1 MITLSR
7 KILGISEVDRV
18 QNGEMD
24 SEKEN
29 TDQKLENEAESVVFE
44 KEVGKVLYK
53 TEKKEEDESEVDP
66 VQNGEIYSEKENI
79 EQKLEN
85 ESEVSENEVEKLLN
99 KVEGKKE
106 AENKS
111 VTFDPNNEI
120 PELRNNSPD
129 SVEYLKS
136 SLRRSQNITKSF
148 KKGTVTD
155 RQVSQEKQKITSE
168 DEDFDN
174 FEIISCLG
182 GQDFSDLI
190 DEYNTD
196 KHVSTSPPESANASP
211 NLGLPPPPPPA
222 PVTPPPPPP
231 PGLIR
236 QAMQETRT
244 VKLQW
249 YPIRKEMIAGT
260 VWEDLPKMNINKEE
274 IRNLFSLSS
283 VETKP
288 EKKAPKMLNVLEMQ
302 RSNNINIAMKKF
314 KFLNNIKNTD
324 FDCFANEIVTKE
336 EIEMLQRL
344 YFDFP
349 KVKEEI
355 NQIEEEVDTY
365 PDIPLGSA
373 EQFLLHVKNLPD
385 LETKLSFYIFKLD
398 FPDSKAFVCRSFRL
412 LKDETEA
419 LKKNKEFSKL
429 LSRVLETGRVLEK
442 RDFFGFELDFL
453 GNLDQI
459 KDTVSDKSFL
469 YHVLYKSAQS
479 DHNSDIFSTNSHENL
494 ASISKCNFACNYGKD
509 EKKKDEKKKDK
520 FSLHRRLEE
529 LQEECGQILENLL
542 PSHDPRM
549 LTFMNEAQK
558 QIVSMKRI
566 QKMLL
571 KDYSKFLAWL
581 AIPSSNQSVFGPD
594 RWAELMVQLAEDVK
608 KTNKEIASKS
618 KKKKTFKH

>member
-1 MITLSR
+1 
-7 KILGISEVDRV
+7 
-18 QNGEMD
+18 MD

-29 TDQKLENEAESVVFE
+29 KDQKFENDAESVVFENE

-53 TEKKEEDESEVDP
+53 TEKKEEDESEVDL
-66 VQNGEIYSEKENI
+66 VHSGEMYSEQENM

-85 ESEVSENEVEKLLN
+85 EAESEVSENEVDKLLN
-99 KVEGKKE
+99 KVEGEKE

-111 VTFDPNNEI
+111 VSFDPNIDPNKEI

-155 RQVSQEKQKITSE
+155 RQVSQEKQKIISE
-168 DEDFDN
+168 DEDFDH
-174 FEIISCLG
+174 FDIISCLG
-182 GQDFSDLI
+182 GEDFSDLI

-196 KHVSTSPPESANASP
+196 KHVSTSPPEAANASP
-211 NLGLPPPPPPA
+211 NLGLPPPPPAA

-260 VWEDLPKMNINKEE
+260 VWENLPKMNINKEE
-274 IRNLFSLSS
+274 IKNLFSLSS
-283 VETKP
+283 VETKL
-288 EKKAPKMLNVLEMQ
+288 KKAPKMLNVLDMQ

-355 NQIEEEVDTY
+355 NQIEEEVETY

-373 EQFLLHVKNLPD
+373 EQFLLHVKSLPD

-419 LKKNKEFSKL
+419 LKKNNEFSKL

-479 DHNSDIFSTNSHENL
+479 DHNSDIFSPNSHENL
-494 ASISKCNFACNYGKD
+494 ASISKCNFACNHGKD
-509 EKKKDEKKKDK
+509 DKKEEK

-581 AIPSSNQSVFGPD
+581 AIPPSNQSVFGPD

>member
-7 KILGISEVDRV
+7 KILGISEVDQV
-18 QNGEMD
+18 QNEEMY

-29 TDQKLENEAESVVFE
+29 TDQILENEAESVVSENE

-53 TEKKEEDESEVDP
+53 TDSGEMYSEKENMEQKLENEAESEVPEDDLVNRLNKVEKKEEDES
-66 VQNGEIYSEKENI
+66 Q
-79 EQKLEN
+79 
-85 ESEVSENEVEKLLN
+85 
-99 KVEGKKE
+99 E

-111 VTFDPNNEI
+111 VHFNPNIDPNNEI

-129 SVEYLKS
+129 SVEHLKS

-148 KKGTVTD
+148 KKGNVTD

-190 DEYNTD
+190 DEYNSD
-196 KHVSTSPPESANASP
+196 KHVSTSSPESANASP
-211 NLGLPPPPPPA
+211 NLGPPPPPPAA

-231 PGLIR
+231 TGLIR

-260 VWEDLPKMNINKEE
+260 VWENLPKMNINKEE
-274 IRNLFSLSS
+274 IKNLFSLSKS
-283 VETKP
+283 ETK
-288 EKKAPKMLNVLEMQ
+288 EIKKAPKMLNVLDMQ

-355 NQIEEEVDTY
+355 NQIEEEVDAY

-373 EQFLLHVKNLPD
+373 EQFLLHVKSLPD

-479 DHNSDIFSTNSHENL
+479 DHNSDIFSPNAHENL
-494 ASISKCNFACNYGKD
+494 VSISKCNFACNYGKD
-509 EKKKDEKKKDK
+509 DKKEEK

-581 AIPSSNQSVFGPD
+581 AIPPSNQSVFGPD
-594 RWAELMVQLAEDVK
+594 RWAELMVQLADDVK